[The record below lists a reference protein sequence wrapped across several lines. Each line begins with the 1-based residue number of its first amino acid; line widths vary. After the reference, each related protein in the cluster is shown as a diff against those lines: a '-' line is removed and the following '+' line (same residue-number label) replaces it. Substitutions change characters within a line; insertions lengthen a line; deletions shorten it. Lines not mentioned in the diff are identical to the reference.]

1 VFEIGNSLRE
11 ARLRQGLDFPEIE
24 QRTKIR
30 GKYLRAL
37 EEEQFDLL
45 PGQTYV
51 KGFLRSYAEYLGL
64 DGQLYVD
71 EFNSRYVTGE
81 EEPVI
86 KPRRSEPIGRRSR
99 ARAGESRGIILALAG
114 IAAVTALVIAAWRAA
129 PENEQP
135 TIPNLG
141 AGTNAGKSQRQQQP
155 KAPKVTLV
163 ASAARGNTWLEIHR
177 NSPAGRTIYRGTL
190 EAGQS
195 RSFTGPRLWVYARAP
210 GNLRVKINGRVRPR
224 LPGRGAPRA
233 FLITP
238 RKFRSVRLAT

>member
-11 ARLRQGLDFPEIE
+11 ARLRQELEFSEIE

-51 KGFLRSYAEYLGL
+51 KGFLRSYSEYLGL

-81 EEPVI
+81 EEPPI
-86 KPRRSEPIGRRSR
+86 NPRRSENLGRRGGG
-99 ARAGESRGIILALAG
+99 AESRGIVLALAG

-129 PENEQP
+129 PPSEDP
-135 TIPNLG
+135 AIPNLG
-141 AGTNAGKSQRQQQP
+141 SNTTDGKAKPKQ
-155 KAPKVTLV
+155 KAPSVTLV
-163 ASAARGNTWLEIHR
+163 ASGGPGNTWLEIHR
-177 NSPAGRTIYRGTL
+177 NSIAGRTIYRGTL
-190 EAGQS
+190 EAGQT
-195 RSFTGPRLWVYARAP
+195 RTFTGPRLWVYARAP
-210 GNLRVKINGRVRPR
+210 GNLQVKINGRARPT

-238 RKFRSVRLAT
+238 QNFKAVRLAA

>member
-45 PGQTYV
+45 PGETYV
-51 KGFLRSYAEYLGL
+51 KGFLRSYSEYLGL

-81 EEPVI
+81 EEPPI
-86 KPRRSEPIGRRSR
+86 RPSRSQSLNRRGR
-99 ARAGESRGIILALAG
+99 GDESRGIMLALAG

-129 PENEQP
+129 PDSDRP

-141 AGTNAGKSQRQQQP
+141 ADTAAEKP
-155 KAPKVTLV
+155 KAKQKTARVRLV
-163 ASAARGNTWLEIHR
+163 ASARPGSTWLEIHR
-177 NSPAGRTIYRGTL
+177 GSNAGPTIYRGTL
-190 EAGQS
+190 EAGQT
-195 RSFTGPRLWVYARAP
+195 REFTGQRLWVYARAP
-210 GNLRVKINGRVRPR
+210 GNLRVKINGRARR
-224 LPGRGAPRA
+224 TLPGRGAPRA

-238 RKFRSVRLAT
+238 QRFRPVPLTT

>member
-51 KGFLRSYAEYLGL
+51 KGFLRSYSEYLGL

-81 EEPVI
+81 EEPPI
-86 KPRRSEPIGRRSR
+86 RPSRAESFSRRGGRRGG
-99 ARAGESRGIILALAG
+99 GESRGIVFALAG

-129 PENEQP
+129 PENNQP

-141 AGTNAGKSQRQQQP
+141 SDTKGQKVKARQS
-155 KAPKVTLV
+155 APRVTLV
-163 ASAARGNTWLEIHR
+163 ASARPGSTWLEIHR
-177 NSPAGRTIYRGTL
+177 GSSAGRTIYRGTL
-190 EAGQS
+190 EAGQT
-195 RSFTGPRLWVYARAP
+195 RTFTGPRLWVYARAP
-210 GNLRVKINGRVRPR
+210 GNLRVRINGRVRR
-224 LPGRGAPRA
+224 ALPGRGAPRA

-238 RKFRSVRLAT
+238 KNFKAVHLTT

>member
-81 EEPVI
+81 EEP
-86 KPRRSEPIGRRSR
+86 PIRPSRAEGVGRRGR
-99 ARAGESRGIILALAG
+99 GGGESRGIVLALAG

-129 PENEQP
+129 PENDEP
-135 TIPNLG
+135 SIPNLG
-141 AGTNAGKSQRQQQP
+141 ANTTGSPAKP
-155 KAPKVTLV
+155 KQKPLKVTLV
-163 ASAARGNTWLEIHR
+163 ASAAPGNTWLEIHR
-177 NSPAGRTIYRGTL
+177 GSLAGRTIYRGTL

-195 RSFTGPRLWVYARAP
+195 RTFTGPRLWVYARAP
-210 GNLRVKINGRVRPR
+210 GNLRVKINGRARR
-224 LPGRGAPRA
+224 QLPGRGAPRA

-238 RKFRSVRLAT
+238 KRFRSVPLAT

>member
-1 VFEIGNSLRE
+1 MFEIGNSLRE

-81 EEPVI
+81 EEPPI
-86 KPRRSEPIGRRSR
+86 RPRRAEPSFGRRGRS
-99 ARAGESRGIILALAG
+99 GESRGIMLALAG

-129 PENEQP
+129 PDNNEP
-135 TIPNLG
+135 TIPNLSP
-141 AGTNAGKSQRQQQP
+141 ATTGKKAKARQP
-155 KAPKVTLV
+155 APRVTLV
-163 ASAARGNTWLEIHR
+163 ASAGPGNTWLEIHR
-177 NSPAGRTIYRGTL
+177 GSNAGRTIYRGTL

-195 RSFTGPRLWVYARAP
+195 RTFTGKQLWVYARAP
-210 GNLRVKINGRVRPR
+210 GNLHVKINGRERTA

-233 FLITP
+233 FTITP
-238 RKFRSVRLAT
+238 RRFRSVQLTS

>member
-1 VFEIGNSLRE
+1 MFEIGNSLRE

-81 EEPVI
+81 EEPPI
-86 KPRRSEPIGRRSR
+86 RPRRAEPSFGRRGR
-99 ARAGESRGIILALAG
+99 TGESRGIMLALAG
-114 IAAVTALVIAAWRAA
+114 IAAVIFAFYTNSVSPSSHGNFFELYGIAAAVLGGCSLRGGEGSVVGILLGTALLQVLQNLVNLLGIPSSLNFAVMGAVILIGVLADQLLKRKK
-129 PENEQP
+129 
-135 TIPNLG
+135 
-141 AGTNAGKSQRQQQP
+141 GK
-155 KAPKVTLV
+155 A
-163 ASAARGNTWLEIHR
+163 
-177 NSPAGRTIYRGTL
+177 
-190 EAGQS
+190 
-195 RSFTGPRLWVYARAP
+195 
-210 GNLRVKINGRVRPR
+210 
-224 LPGRGAPRA
+224 
-233 FLITP
+233 
-238 RKFRSVRLAT
+238 

>member
-11 ARLRQGLDFPEIE
+11 ARLRQGLEFPEIE

-30 GKYLRAL
+30 SKYLRAL

-81 EEPVI
+81 EEPPI
-86 KPRRSEPIGRRSR
+86 SPARRDPVGRRGR
-99 ARAGESRGIILALAG
+99 GRGGESRGIVLALAG

-129 PENEQP
+129 PENDQP

-141 AGTNAGKSQRQQQP
+141 TSKNETTPKPKR

-177 NSPAGRTIYRGTL
+177 GSLAGRTIYRGTL
-190 EAGQS
+190 EAGQE
-195 RSFTGPRLWVYARAP
+195 RTFTGPRLWVYARAP
-210 GNLRVKINGRVRPR
+210 GNLRVKINGRVRR
-224 LPGRGAPRA
+224 SLPGRGAPRA
-233 FLITP
+233 FMITP
-238 RKFRSVRLAT
+238 RRFRSVALAA

>member
-30 GKYLRAL
+30 SKYLRAL

-51 KGFLRSYAEYLGL
+51 KGFLRSYSEYLGL

-81 EEPVI
+81 EDAPI
-86 KPRRSEPIGRRSR
+86 RPSRSESLGRRGRRTR
-99 ARAGESRGIILALAG
+99 AESRGIVLALAG

-129 PENEQP
+129 PDDQEP
-135 TIPNLG
+135 SIPNLG
-141 AGTNAGKSQRQQQP
+141 SGTTETKQQP
-155 KAPKVTLV
+155 TRRAPRVTLV
-163 ASAARGNTWLEIHR
+163 ATAGPGNTWLEIHR
-177 NSPAGRTIYRGTL
+177 GSLAGRTIYRGTL

-195 RSFTGPRLWVYARAP
+195 RTFTGPRLWVYARAP
-210 GNLRVKINGRVRPR
+210 GNLRVKINGRVRKQ

-238 RKFRSVRLAT
+238 QQFRPVTLTT